1 MKLRGLALLWLVAV
15 PARAQIIQIKTIPIA
30 QGDQFQF
37 FPANNLGMGS
47 ISIALPDSLNDPFVN
62 PGLGTRLNGARFF
75 SSPTLYSVSRRAG
88 GGRKP
93 VGKKRPK

>member
-47 ISIALPDSLNDPFVN
+47 ISIALPDSLNSGCA
-62 PGLGTRLNGARFF
+62 GLGTRKPKSSASLLNDALRMKCCVCVAA
-75 SSPTLYSVSRRAG
+75 SQRIITV
-88 GGRKP
+88 
-93 VGKKRPK
+93 